1 VALSSGSKWFLAFA
15 LLGVAGVAAGLWWL
29 DENVFVDDVE
39 AGVAVDYDVARGQSV
54 RDVGDDLA
62 ELGVVR
68 SSVQFR
74 LEAADQGLD
83 RSMQPGRYE
92 FETGMSID
100 DAVAVLAAGPLA
112 PPTIRFTVPEGLTVT
127 QTLERLEDQFPA
139 FTAADFRA
147 VLDAR
152 TAAGENGGGNLVL
165 PDWVPE
171 PAEVEGDIE
180 PYEGLLFPETYDVND
195 DASPREVLQRMIDQ
209 LVTTMGSIPDE
220 EVAATADRGIDR
232 YEALILASLIERETR
247 VNDERRTVAGV
258 IENRLVDGMRLQIDA
273 TVVYALGAEP
283 TAIVTLDDL
292 EIDHPHNTY
301 VIDGLPPTPI
311 AGAGRASIEAA
322 FDPADVSFL
331 FYVLSDAC
339 DGTHVFADTLEEHN
353 VNVEAYRAVDRCA

>member
-1 VALSSGSKWFLAFA
+1 VALSRGSKWFLAVT
-15 LLGVAGVAAGLWWL
+15 LLGVAGIAAGLWWL

-39 AGVAVDYDVARGQSV
+39 PGIAVEYDVTRGQSV

-74 LEAADQGLD
+74 LAAADEGLD
-83 RSMQPGRYE
+83 RTMQPGRYE
-92 FETGMSID
+92 FETGMEID
-100 DAVAVLAAGPLA
+100 DAVGVLAAGPLA
-112 PPTIRFTVPEGLTVT
+112 PLTIRFTVPEGLTVA
-127 QTLERLEDQFPA
+127 QTLDRLAEQFPA

-171 PAEVEGDIE
+171 PAETDPGIE

-209 LVTTMGSIPDE
+209 LVTTMGSVSDE
-220 EVAATADRGIDR
+220 ALATAADRGIDR
-232 YEALILASLIERETR
+232 YDALILASLIERETR
-247 VNDERRTVAGV
+247 VDDERRTVAAV
-258 IENRLVDGMRLQIDA
+258 IENRLIDGMRLQIDA
-273 TVVYALGAEP
+273 TVVYALGAAP
-283 TAIVTLDDL
+283 TAVVTLEDL
-292 EIDHPHNTY
+292 EVDHPHNTY
-301 VIDGLPPTPI
+301 RIDGLPPTPI

-322 FDPADVSFL
+322 FDPADVSFR